1 MKLPD
6 LTERLKA
13 EIPDHK
19 LDELCTFLVRN
30 VNRSRGV
37 MATNYET
44 WDRALD
50 IYRSVVHPDASDI
63 RARRKNAVSYTHLT
77 LPTIYSV

>member
-44 WDRALD
+44 GIVLWTFTAQSSTLTHQT
-50 IYRSVVHPDASDI
+50 SVLAVRTS
-63 RARRKNAVSYTHLT
+63 RKR
-77 LPTIYSV
+77 